1 MSRKKNA
8 PKFSSFQAN
17 GALPE
22 ATNPN
27 TDARGEK
34 VDAVKKF
41 SSTTNVANPYQSL
54 SATSLSRVVTKK
66 LPENMDGL
74 VQYYNHIDAI
84 HATSFVEKCRVLAHA
99 NAIFRYEGT
108 RDGFRREEGGWL
120 EFVGRIGLSQSQVS
134 RFVSFWNVFGEDLL
148 VRAVEEELTA
158 SKLAELLSWPEDPRA
173 IMLEERTYQV
183 GDDEKTVYE
192 MTREE
197 LREVKRMLNERKSG
211 KVVEHEAKRKPA
223 KIFVDFADDQDPL
236 FKTLN
241 EKARKEGLRPEE
253 VIREALK
260 KFFENEI

>member
-27 TDARGEK
+27 PDARGEK

-41 SSTTNVANPYQSL
+41 SSTTSVANPYQSL

-108 RDGFRREEGGWL
+108 RDGFRQEEGGWL

-134 RFVSFWNVFGEDLL
+134 RFVSFWNVFGEELL

-173 IMLEERTYQV
+173 VMLEGRTYQV
-183 GDDEKTVYE
+183 GDGEKTVYE

-197 LREVKRMLNERKSG
+197 LREVKRMLGDRKERRVIEQPSVSRPVKL
-211 KVVEHEAKRKPA
+211 R
-223 KIFVDFADDQDPL
+223 IDFGDDDPL
-236 FKTLN
+236 LKNLQ
-241 EKARKEGLRPEE
+241 ERAKEDGSSPEDI
-253 VIREALK
+253 IRLAL
-260 KFFENEI
+260 EQYLSR